1 MKKLVDE
8 DEFQPEKPKKPPLV
22 IDLKYATSLEVIG
35 NTPPQSNQRQ
45 RNPVEV
51 VGKRPTT
58 AVMMS
63 TTQQPQTARQNTN
76 NKSNSRHYTRKSM
89 SVGGHRA
96 EYGSNEYNNNTN
108 NNETDDYYDDDDDV
122 IGEYGENIR
131 VDKPRLVKQRKPKAG
146 VIGLGTRLGEA
157 LNTGANYHR
166 IIDTLTD
173 RLANVGGDNK
183 PSLEKRNQTIR
194 FGEVRLQRAATFFRS
209 DLPKQ
214 QQQQQQ
220 QQRAAPVGF
229 FPRRDDPGDSSATVT
244 NGSSP
249 STTFINRN
257 R

>member
-1 MKKLVDE
+1 MIVKKLIDE

-63 TTQQPQTARQNTN
+63 TTQQQPQTARQHTN
-76 NKSNSRHYTRKSM
+76 NKSSSNSRHYTRKSM

-96 EYGSNEYNNNTN
+96 EYGGSNEYNNS
-108 NNETDDYYDDDDDV
+108 NETDDYYDDDDDV

-131 VDKPRLVKQRKPKAG
+131 VEKPRLVKQRKPKAG

-157 LNTGANYHR
+157 LNTGTNYHR

-173 RLANVGGDNK
+173 RLASVGGDNK
-183 PSLEKRNQTIR
+183 PSSDKRNQTIR
-194 FGEVRLQRAATFFRS
+194 FGEVRLQRAATFVRS
-209 DLPKQ
+209 DPAK
-214 QQQQQQ
+214 
-220 QQRAAPVGF
+220 QRAAPVGV
-229 FPRRDDPGDSSATVT
+229 FPRRDDPGDSSATAT
-244 NGSSP
+244 NGTSP